1 MRTRKVL
8 SGIGGFFDLVGSAM
22 AVSAAVR
29 DRRGPRRRDGRR
41 RDSDDAPDQFRQIN
55 RY

>member
-29 DRRGPRRRDGRR
+29 DRRPARS
-41 RDSDDAPDQFRQIN
+41 SDLSRLGIDPDQFRQIN